1 MAGTIRKGVAAFLD
15 NKNSPHQAHRRKLKI
30 CPKLGQCDTER
41 FIPLLGEVVAAG
53 LVVGPD
59 GPTGRVGT
67 VVGFLTTVKPE

>member
-1 MAGTIRKGVAAFLD
+1 MC
-15 NKNSPHQAHRRKLKI
+15 KNME
-30 CPKLGQCDTER
+30 QCHTKR

-67 VVGFLTTVKPE
+67 VVGFLTTVKPKY